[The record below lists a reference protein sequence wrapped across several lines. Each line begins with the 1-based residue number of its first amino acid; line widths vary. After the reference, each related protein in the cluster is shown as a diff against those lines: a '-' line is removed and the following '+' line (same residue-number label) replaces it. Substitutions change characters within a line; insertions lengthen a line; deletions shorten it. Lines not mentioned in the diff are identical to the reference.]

1 MPDGLDIDTV
11 VEAEGWE
18 AALAEPPETLA
29 ARVLAAAAVGEMAKG
44 EVSVLFADD
53 AAVRALNK
61 AWRGKDAA
69 TNVLSFPAPE
79 GFGALGD
86 IALALETVLAEARG
100 QGKTADAHTAHLLAH
115 GFLHL
120 IGYDHE
126 QDDDAEAME
135 SRERAILA
143 GLGIA
148 DPYAQDPSEQ
158 GP

>member
-1 MPDGLDIDTV
+1 MMPDALDIDTV
-11 VEAEGWE
+11 VEADGWE
-18 AALAEPPETLA
+18 AALAEPPEALA
-29 ARVLAAAAVGEMAKG
+29 ARVIAAAAVGESATG
-44 EVSVLFADD
+44 QVSVLFADD
-53 AAVRALNK
+53 ATLRALNK
-61 AWRGKDAA
+61 SWRGKDAA

-79 GFGALGD
+79 GLGAVGD
-86 IALALETVLAEARG
+86 IALALETVLAEARC

-126 QDDDAEAME
+126 EDDEAEAME
-135 SRERAILA
+135 GRERVILA

-148 DPYAQDPSEQ
+148 DPYEQ